1 MLLGP
6 AYRDHGLVFASAAG
20 TPIDPASLMLQQGIH
35 AKIISERLGHSGI
48 GITVDTYGHLAR
60 GLQAQAVAQL
70 DQWLANG

>member
-1 MLLGP
+1 
-6 AYRDHGLVFASAAG
+6 
-20 TPIDPASLMLQQGIH
+20 MLQQGIH

-48 GITVDTYGHLAR
+48 GITMDTYGHLAR